1 MRSLPRRRR
10 TTPNF
15 YVQLLFA
22 IFFGGV
28 WDYPIPQIRAT
39 LEQVAGNIGV
49 DRLIW
54 GTDIPMVMRF
64 VTYRQSL
71 EVLRV
76 NLDFLTKD
84 EIGRIVGGNMG
95 RLMGLENRNEPALG
109 SGQQ

>member
-1 MRSLPRRRR
+1 MHSDGISLPDEVFAAAPSDH
-10 TTPNF
+10 PNF
-15 YVQLLFA
+15 YVQLLFP

-28 WDYPIPQIRAT
+28 WDYPMPQIRST
-39 LEQVAGNIGV
+39 LEQVVENIGV

-71 EVLRV
+71 EFLRV

-84 EIGRIVGGNMG
+84 EIGRIVGGNMA
-95 RLMGLENRNEPALG
+95 RLMGVE
-109 SGQQ
+109 